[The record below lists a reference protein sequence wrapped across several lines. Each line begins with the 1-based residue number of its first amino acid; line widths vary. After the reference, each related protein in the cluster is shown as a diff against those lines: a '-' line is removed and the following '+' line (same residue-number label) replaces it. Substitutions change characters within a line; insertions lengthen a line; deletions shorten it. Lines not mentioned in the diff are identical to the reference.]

1 MICARM
7 FHEEFQTEAEDE
19 RLLGKPWSRSLSLY
33 GVNYPYAKKRSEL

>member
-1 MICARM
+1 MIFARM

-19 RLLGKPWSRSLSLY
+19 RLLDKSWSRSLSLY